1 MMRKHHPL
9 LRGAVLLLW
18 TAACWRLFVPALD
31 VPTQELRANA
41 LASMQGTLLLLLLAG
56 AVLLV
61 RAPRIRPNATDCCA
75 ALLLAGVTA
84 SRFLLPGPAAPAR
97 YDELLQA
104 AMLYASLRILFTAER
119 HAAAV
124 LLTLL
129 CLFGIYEAWTGIR
142 QIYGFAYSNHGLFKV
157 TGTLFNPGP
166 YAGFIAPVLVCA
178 VACIVRSNRL
188 AGRLLRRQTLRR
200 PRSLLR
206 PCVLTGGL
214 LPCLA
219 GWGAAL
225 LGAVVLP
232 ASMSRAAL
240 AAVAAGCGALALG
253 ELDAAGRLRRLFAAH
268 PLRTGIAAGSALL
281 LLGGAAA
288 GAYHLKRPSAEGRLL
303 IWKID
308 ARILLRRPLC
318 GAGLGNFAGAFG
330 EEQARYF
337 AERSRPEG
345 EKQVA
350 GCPEAGFNEFLQF
363 GAETGA
369 AGFALLLLLT
379 GTAVAA
385 GIRRGDPFGYGLLA
399 AAVFASFSYPWSVLP
414 LRLLFV
420 VLLAGVGVKTKCDKP
435 EESNKPVN
443 TV

>member
-9 LRGAVLLLW
+9 LRAAVLLLW

-61 RAPRIRPNATDCCA
+61 RAPRIRPNAADCCA

-330 EEQARYF
+330 EEQAL
-337 AERSRPEG
+337 S
-345 EKQVA
+345 
-350 GCPEAGFNEFLQF
+350 L
-363 GAETGA
+363 
-369 AGFALLLLLT
+369 
-379 GTAVAA
+379 
-385 GIRRGDPFGYGLLA
+385 IHI
-399 AAVFASFSYPWSVLP
+399 
-414 LRLLFV
+414 
-420 VLLAGVGVKTKCDKP
+420 
-435 EESNKPVN
+435 
-443 TV
+443 